1 AVGAPPRDRRRRA
14 ARLLRLAADHRRG
27 DACQQHAF
35 EFHAAIVLKAL
46 APGRRVSLAPSMR
59 TLLCSVP
66 HSENRGGAASWRM
79 SKPSPQMH
87 TLSLALRAC
96 GGEAPLAKALGVS

>member
-1 AVGAPPRDRRRRA
+1 
-14 ARLLRLAADHRRG
+14 
-27 DACQQHAF
+27 
-35 EFHAAIVLKAL
+35 
-46 APGRRVSLAPSMR
+46 MR

-96 GGEAPLAKALGVS
+96 GGEAPLAKALGVSADAMSEWLAGRGALPAAVYLKARALVSGKR